1 MRYRLLGKT
10 GLYVSE
16 LCLGTMTFG
25 GKGFWQ
31 AIGTLTASEAE
42 ELIGT
47 ALDSG
52 VNFID
57 TADVYSE
64 GESERHVGAALA
76 SLGRPRDRVL
86 VATKVRGRTGPG
98 PNQIGLSRGHI
109 MDAVDA
115 SLRRLKLD
123 HIDLYQIHGFDN
135 ETPLEETMRALDD
148 LVRSGKVRYIG
159 YCNLTAWQAM
169 KALAYADAHGLA
181 RFVSAQMYYSIAG
194 RDIEREVAPLAGD
207 QGLAVLP
214 WSPLAGGLLSGKF
227 DLEKPGPE
235 GARRTK
241 FDFPPVDLERAK
253 NALKAMHEVS
263 VITGISVARV
273 ALAWLLTRPFVTS
286 VIIGAKTRD
295 QLLDNLAASD
305 VSLAPEHIARLDAAS
320 ALPPEYPGWMLDRQ
334 SSDRRPA
341 EVKAEVKKEA

>member
-31 AIGTLTASEAE
+31 AIGMLTASEAE
-42 ELIGT
+42 GLIGT

-86 VATKVRGRTGPG
+86 VATKVLGRTGPG

-123 HIDLYQIHGFDN
+123 HIDLYQIHGFDA

-169 KALAYADAHGLA
+169 KALAYADAAGLA

-194 RDIEREVAPLAGD
+194 RDIEREVAPLARD

-241 FDFPPVDLERAK
+241 FDFPPVDRERAK
-253 NALKAMHEVS
+253 NALKAMREIFLV
-263 VITGISVARV
+263 TGISVARV

-295 QLLDNLAASD
+295 QLLDNIAASD
-305 VSLAPEHIARLDAAS
+305 VSLAPEHIAQLDVAS